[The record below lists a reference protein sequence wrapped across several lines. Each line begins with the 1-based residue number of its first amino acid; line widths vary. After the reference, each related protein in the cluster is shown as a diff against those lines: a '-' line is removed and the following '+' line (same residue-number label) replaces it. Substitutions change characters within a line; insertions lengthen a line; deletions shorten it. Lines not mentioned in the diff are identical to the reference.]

1 MDIVT
6 VKKLTKKY
14 ETFLL
19 NDVSFSLKKGHI
31 IGFIGRNGAGKTTT
45 IKAMLNL
52 ISFTGEVNFFEKSFS
67 KSEIEIKKEIGY
79 SNGVIERY
87 PRKKFKNIV
96 NVTRRFYDSWDQN
109 TYEKYLRIFE
119 LDENK
124 TPKEM
129 SQGMKVKANL
139 LLSLSH
145 KPKILILDEP
155 TSGLDPFSRKEILNI
170 FSKLK
175 NDGLTIFFST
185 HIISDL
191 EKSADDIVYISHGK
205 IIEAIEIDT
214 FKRKYSLKNESLED
228 IILRLEEVQ
237 HD

>member
-19 NDVSFSLKKGHI
+19 NDVSFSLKEGHI

-67 KSEIEIKKEIGY
+67 KNEIEIKKEIGY

-109 TYEKYLRIFE
+109 TYEKYLKIFE

-155 TSGLDPFSRKEILNI
+155 TSGLDPFSRNEILNI
-170 FSKLK
+170 FLKLK

>member
-1 MDIVT
+1 M
-6 VKKLTKKY
+6 
-14 ETFLL
+14 
-19 NDVSFSLKKGHI
+19 
-31 IGFIGRNGAGKTTT
+31 
-45 IKAMLNL
+45 
-52 ISFTGEVNFFEKSFS
+52 
-67 KSEIEIKKEIGY
+67 
-79 SNGVIERY
+79 
-87 PRKKFKNIV
+87 
-96 NVTRRFYDSWDQN
+96 
-109 TYEKYLRIFE
+109 RIFE

-155 TSGLDPFSRKEILNI
+155 TSGLDPFSRNEILNI

-214 FKRKYSLKNESLED
+214 FKRKYSLRNESLED

>member
-1 MDIVT
+1 M
-6 VKKLTKKY
+6 KKITKKY

-19 NDVSFSLKKGHI
+19 NDVSFSLKEGHI

-67 KSEIEIKKEIGY
+67 KNEIEIKKEIGY

-109 TYEKYLRIFE
+109 TYEKYLKIFE

-155 TSGLDPFSRKEILNI
+155 TSGLDPFSRNEILNI
-170 FSKLK
+170 FLKLK

>member
-1 MDIVT
+1 M
-6 VKKLTKKY
+6 KKITKKY

-19 NDVSFSLKKGHI
+19 NDVSFSLKEGHI

-67 KSEIEIKKEIGY
+67 KNEIEIKKEIGY

-109 TYEKYLRIFE
+109 TYEKYLKIFE

-155 TSGLDPFSRKEILNI
+155 TSGLDPFSRNEILNI
-170 FSKLK
+170 FLKLK

-214 FKRKYSLKNESLED
+214 FKRKYSLKNECLED

>member
-155 TSGLDPFSRKEILNI
+155 TSGLDPFSRKEILNT

>member
-1 MDIVT
+1 
-6 VKKLTKKY
+6 
-14 ETFLL
+14 
-19 NDVSFSLKKGHI
+19 
-31 IGFIGRNGAGKTTT
+31 
-45 IKAMLNL
+45 MLNL

-155 TSGLDPFSRKEILNI
+155 TSGLDPFSRNEILNI